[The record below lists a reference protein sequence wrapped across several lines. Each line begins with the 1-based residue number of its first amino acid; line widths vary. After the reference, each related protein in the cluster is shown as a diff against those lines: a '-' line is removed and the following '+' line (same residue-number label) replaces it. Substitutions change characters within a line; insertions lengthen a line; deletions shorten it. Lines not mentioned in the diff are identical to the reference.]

1 MIVVLRDDVIVLIEK
16 LYETSNLADQMDK
29 IIGILGFGSLVAGVR
44 VEEKRTLYLSDF
56 DVAPLLTSQTLHK
69 LYSTWP
75 RTHSTK
81 SYQSSSGPSG
91 PLYSAVIL

>member
-1 MIVVLRDDVIVLIEK
+1 MIIVVLRDDVIVLIEK
-16 LYETSNLADQMDK
+16 LYETSYLADQMDK

-69 LYSTWP
+69 LYSTNVWP
-75 RTHSTK
+75 K
-81 SYQSSSGPSG
+81 SYQSG